1 MMIKSIVTY
10 SNLYNQP
17 REQGWR
23 VCYTLSKKFNKN
35 RSSSKNRK
43 KLASFYFLMA
53 LQIKKYILYI
63 KLFVRRY
70 KTLWI
75 GITLWKIARVDYW
88 NGHVKPL
95 WDEIFSI
102 VGSNPTSSTIFLR
115 KVNSDDSEARLES
128 DAYLTVWGLTPQ
140 LSANWLFEI
149 GVIK

>member
-17 REQGWR
+17 REQGWW
-23 VCYTLSKKFNKN
+23 VCYTLSKKNLTKIETRQKIEKN
-35 RSSSKNRK
+35 WRV
-43 KLASFYFLMA
+43 FYFLMA

-70 KTLWI
+70 KTSWI

-102 VGSNPTSSTIFLR
+102 VGSNPTSSTIFF
-115 KVNSDDSEARLES
+115 KEDC
-128 DAYLTVWGLTPQ
+128 
-140 LSANWLFEI
+140 
-149 GVIK
+149 

>member
-1 MMIKSIVTY
+1 MHYKNILQKLKNKQFYKNMMIKSIVTY

-43 KLASFYFLMA
+43 KNWRVFYFLMA

-70 KTLWI
+70 KTSWI

-102 VGSNPTSSTIFLR
+102 VGSNPTSSTIFFME
-115 KVNSDDSEARLES
+115 DC
-128 DAYLTVWGLTPQ
+128 
-140 LSANWLFEI
+140 
-149 GVIK
+149 